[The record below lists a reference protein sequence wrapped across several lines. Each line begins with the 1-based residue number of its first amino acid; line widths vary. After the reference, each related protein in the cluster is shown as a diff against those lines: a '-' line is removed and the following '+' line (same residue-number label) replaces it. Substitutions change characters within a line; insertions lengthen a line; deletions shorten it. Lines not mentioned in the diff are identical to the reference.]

1 LPNFKYKTK
10 TFPSFL
16 FDHLCRHSNAVFL
29 FSQLGMMDSRPV
41 ADLLPSDSA
50 AAALSSPP
58 LRPAGSGG
66 GGAEPRPFLKR
77 GSGLSRFNLPPDPA
91 LQPSRLKRRSRSSP
105 KLADSPDLR
114 NPARLRLAEQPRL
127 LIQMIDK
134 GSGHMF
140 SFPVHQPLV
149 LRRLL

>member
-1 LPNFKYKTK
+1 
-10 TFPSFL
+10 
-16 FDHLCRHSNAVFL
+16 
-29 FSQLGMMDSRPV
+29 MMDSRPV

-58 LRPAGSGG
+58 LRPAGSG

-114 NPARLRLAEQPRL
+114 NPARLRSAEQPRL
-127 LIQMIDK
+127 QIQTI
-134 GSGHMF
+134 
-140 SFPVHQPLV
+140 
-149 LRRLL
+149 

>member
-1 LPNFKYKTK
+1 MTSNKT
-10 TFPSFL
+10 TIFPIFL
-16 FDHLCRHSNAVFL
+16 FDHLCRHSNAVFF

-41 ADLLPSDSA
+41 SDLLPSDS
-50 AAALSSPP
+50 AALSSPP
-58 LRPAGSGG
+58 LRPAGSG

-114 NPARLRLAEQPRL
+114 NPARLRLVTTGIADSYDWPGIWAGFFFACTSSSGLKSRL
-127 LIQMIDK
+127 L
-134 GSGHMF
+134 
-140 SFPVHQPLV
+140 
-149 LRRLL
+149 

>member
-1 LPNFKYKTK
+1 M
-10 TFPSFL
+10 L
-16 FDHLCRHSNAVFL
+16 FF

-58 LRPAGSGG
+58 LRPAGSG

-114 NPARLRLAEQPRL
+114 NPARLRLAEQPGL
-127 LIQMIDK
+127 QIQMRPWIWAY
-134 GSGHMF
+134 F
-140 SFPVHQPLV
+140 SFPVYQPLD
-149 LRRLL
+149 